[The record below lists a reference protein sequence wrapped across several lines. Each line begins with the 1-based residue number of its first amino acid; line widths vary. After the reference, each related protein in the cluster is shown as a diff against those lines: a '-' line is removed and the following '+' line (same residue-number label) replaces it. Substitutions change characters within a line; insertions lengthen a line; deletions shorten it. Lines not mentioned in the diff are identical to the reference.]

1 MSRLWHALTGA
12 IARLNRWM
20 GYLSGL
26 MIVVSALI
34 LTYEVLA
41 RYFFRSPSDWAL
53 ELCILLLIASTFV
66 AAAYTLVAR
75 AHVNIE
81 IVDALLS
88 SRANRWRLLLADLL
102 SALLCGFVA
111 VNAWGFF
118 ARAWAEGWESNSTW
132 APKLWIPFGFVAL
145 GMTLLAVQYV
155 IQIVEARL
163 VPLFARGGDGRA

>member
-12 IARLNRWM
+12 IARLNLWM

-41 RYFFRSPSDWAL
+41 RYFFRRPSDWAL

-66 AAAYTLVAR
+66 AAAYTLAVR
-75 AHVNIE
+75 AHVHIE
-81 IVDALLS
+81 IVDAVLT

-102 SALLCGFVA
+102 SASLCGFVA
-111 VNAWGFF
+111 VNAWDFF

-132 APKLWIPFGFVAL
+132 APKLWIPFGFVAF
-145 GMTLLAVQYV
+145 GMTLLTLQYA
-155 IQIVEARL
+155 IQIIGARL